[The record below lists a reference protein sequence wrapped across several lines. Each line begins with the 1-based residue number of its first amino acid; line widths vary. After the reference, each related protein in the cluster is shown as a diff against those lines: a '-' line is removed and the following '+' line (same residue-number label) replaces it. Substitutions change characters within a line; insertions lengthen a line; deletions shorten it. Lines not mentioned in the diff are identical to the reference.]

1 MGQKQKI
8 STDKKALIKAAKII
22 CDLKS
27 GTCPIHEPNFFGCPR
42 ACTEEIRPWQ
52 CWVTYLVALSGNTT
66 TTEPA
71 DNLPLQHAA

>member
-1 MGQKQKI
+1 MIQKGEI

-27 GTCPIHEPNFFGCPR
+27 GTCPINEPDFLACPH

-52 CWVTYLVALSGNTT
+52 CWVTYLMALSGDTT
-66 TTEPA
+66 ATEPA
-71 DNLPLQHAA
+71 DSLPLQHAA